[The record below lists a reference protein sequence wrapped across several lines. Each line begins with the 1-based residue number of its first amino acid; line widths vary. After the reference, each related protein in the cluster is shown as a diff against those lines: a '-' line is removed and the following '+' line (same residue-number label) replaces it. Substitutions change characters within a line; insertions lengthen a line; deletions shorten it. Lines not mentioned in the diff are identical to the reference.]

1 MVKRPRRAA
10 IAGASLLA
18 LAWPAAAGA
27 HPMAGVG
34 DFYAGMLHPLTTVD
48 HVLPLAALGLL
59 AGQQP
64 RAATLRVI
72 GAVPAALAGGAV
84 LALLLPAPL
93 DLSAV
98 TAGSMVAL
106 GLLVA
111 LSAALPVVVAV
122 LAAALP
128 AAAIGWANT
137 AELGGQAAA
146 ARFVPGVALAGLLVV
161 IYGAGC
167 VRGLRAPWM
176 RMGFRVLGSWI
187 AALGVIT
194 LGLR

>member
-1 MVKRPRRAA
+1 MTGLRRQAVA
-10 IAGASLLA
+10 CGPLLA
-18 LAWPAAAGA
+18 LAVPAAADA

-34 DFYAGMLHPLTTVD
+34 DFYAGMLHPLTTVE

-64 RAATLRVI
+64 RGTTLRVI
-72 GAVPAALAGGAV
+72 PAVPAALMAGAA
-84 LALLLPAPL
+84 LALALPAPPGL
-93 DLSAV
+93 QWI
-98 TAGSMVAL
+98 TIGSMVAL

-111 LSAALPVVVAV
+111 LAASLPPAIA
-122 LAAALP
+122 LAAAVLP
-128 AAAIGWANT
+128 AAAIGWANA

-146 ARFVPGVALAGLLVV
+146 VRFVPGVALAGLLVV

-176 RMGFRVLGSWI
+176 GMAFRVLGSWI
-187 AALGVIT
+187 AALGVMT

>member
-1 MVKRPRRAA
+1 MNRSRRAA
-10 IAGASLLA
+10 VACGPLLA
-18 LAWPAAAGA
+18 LAWPAAADA

-34 DFYAGMLHPLTTVD
+34 DFYAGMLHPLTTVE

-59 AGQQP
+59 AGQQQ
-64 RAATLRVI
+64 RSTTLRI
-72 GAVPAALAGGAV
+72 LPAVPAALIAGAA
-84 LALLLPAPL
+84 LALALPAPPGL
-93 DLSAV
+93 QAV
-98 TAGSMVAL
+98 TVGSMVAL

-111 LSAALPVVVAV
+111 LAAALPMPLAV
-122 LAAALP
+122 FAAVLP
-128 AAAIGWANT
+128 AAAIGWANA
-137 AELGGQAAA
+137 AELGGQVAAV
-146 ARFVPGVALAGLLVV
+146 RFVPGVALAGLLVV

-194 LGLR
+194 FGLQ